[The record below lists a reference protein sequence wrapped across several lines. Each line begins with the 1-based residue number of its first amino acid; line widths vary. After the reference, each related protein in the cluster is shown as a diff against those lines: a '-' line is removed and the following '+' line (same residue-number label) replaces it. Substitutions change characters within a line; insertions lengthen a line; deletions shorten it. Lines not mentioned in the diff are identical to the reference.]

1 MNYFDECGEPMT
13 WPKTLVIAE
22 LSGNHK
28 GSLTRA
34 LELVEAAY
42 ESGAH
47 AVKLQT
53 YTADTMTL
61 NLNHG
66 EFKVTDPS
74 SLWFGRSLYDLY
86 SEGSTPWAWH
96 AEIFEHA
103 NKLGMLAFSTPFD
116 LSAIEFLQDL
126 KVPLYKVASFEI
138 SDKQLIQ
145 GIAKTGKDLIMS
157 TGMAT
162 VDQIK
167 KSVDWYREIS
177 DGRLILLKCT
187 SSYPAPISELNLNAM
202 VKFREVFGTEYGLSD
217 HTLGITA
224 SIAAV
229 ALGACVIEKHLT
241 LDRNDGAIDSLFSI
255 QPDELKMLVKAVKE
269 VQEAAG
275 SEFLG
280 LSKSEAQSNQHKRSI
295 YFINNLAKGQTIES
309 KDVKSIR
316 PGLGL
321 EPEYLE
327 KIIGKTTSQEVYT
340 GTPTSLDNID
350 FS

>member
-1 MNYFDECGEPMT
+1 MN

-28 GSLTRA
+28 GSLSRA

-42 ESGAH
+42 KSGAH
-47 AVKLQT
+47 AIKLQT

-61 NLNHG
+61 DVNRD

-74 SLWFGRSLYDLY
+74 SFWFGRSLYDLY
-86 SEGSTPWAWH
+86 TEGSTPWEWH
-96 AEIFEHA
+96 AEIFDYA
-103 NKLGMLAFSTPFD
+103 TKLGMWAFSTPFD
-116 LSAIEFLQDL
+116 LSAIEFLESL
-126 KVPLYKVASFEI
+126 NVPFYKVASFEVT
-138 SDKQLIQ
+138 DKQLIQ

-167 KSVDWYREIS
+167 KSVGWYREIS
-177 DGRLILLKCT
+177 DGELTLLKCT
-187 SSYPAPISELNLNAM
+187 SSYPAPLTELNLNAM
-202 VKFREVFGTEYGLSD
+202 TKFREVFKTDYGLSD

-229 ALGACVIEKHLT
+229 ALGAKVIEKHLT

-255 QPDELKMLVKAVKE
+255 EPTELTMLVKAIEE
-269 VQEAAG
+269 VHVALG

-280 LSKSEAQSNQHKRSI
+280 VSKSENQSSLHRRSI
-295 YFINNLAKGQTIES
+295 YFVNNLAKGQKIKS
-309 KDVKSIR
+309 VDVKSIR

-321 EPEYLE
+321 ETEYLE
-327 KIIGKTTSQEVYT
+327 KIIGKTTSQEVYF
-340 GTPTSLDNID
+340 GTPTSLDNIN